1 VLHRDSAKGQEG
13 RTVMPKSQLS
23 EYGTVEVVKCDGDHR
38 WNEIHTAGSG
48 VVKKIAS
55 QKK

>member
-1 VLHRDSAKGQEG
+1 
-13 RTVMPKSQLS
+13 MPKSQLS